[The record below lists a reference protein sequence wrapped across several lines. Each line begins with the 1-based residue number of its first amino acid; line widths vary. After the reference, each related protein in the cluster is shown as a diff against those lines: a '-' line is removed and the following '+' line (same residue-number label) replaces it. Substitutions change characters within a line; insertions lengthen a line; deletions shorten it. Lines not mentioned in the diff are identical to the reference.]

1 MKKSLV
7 MMAGAATLVL
17 SSQTFAA
24 SDMDIWVGS
33 KIYDRAFG
41 RGCATCHDI
50 ATNPNLIK
58 NIKDGSLSYDR
69 FKATVINGKNAMPKA
84 GAAMDTV
91 GKKKGYTGDK
101 AIKAVFD
108 YLKAGGGKIKKPKI

>member
-1 MKKSLV
+1 MKKSLAI
-7 MMAGAATLVL
+7 MAGAATLVL

-24 SDMDIWVGS
+24 SDMDLWVGS

-58 NIKDGSLSYDR
+58 NIKDGSLSFSQ

-101 AIKAVFD
+101 AIKAVYD
-108 YLKAGGGKIKKPKI
+108 YLSAGGGKIKKPKK

>member
-7 MMAGAATLVL
+7 MMAGVATLVL

-24 SDMDIWVGS
+24 SDMDLWVGS

-58 NIKDGSLSYDR
+58 NLSGR
-69 FKATVINGKNAMPKA
+69 RRPR
-84 GAAMDTV
+84 
-91 GKKKGYTGDK
+91 
-101 AIKAVFD
+101 
-108 YLKAGGGKIKKPKI
+108 